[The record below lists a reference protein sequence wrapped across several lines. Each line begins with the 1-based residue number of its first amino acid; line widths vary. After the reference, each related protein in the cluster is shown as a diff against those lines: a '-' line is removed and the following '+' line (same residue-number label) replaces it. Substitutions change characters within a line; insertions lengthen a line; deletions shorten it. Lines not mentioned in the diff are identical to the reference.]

1 MRPPLPAAVAACL
14 LLAACSSAPSRPAR
28 PPAAPGEP
36 FDEAAWTRA
45 RNERIWK
52 VAQECQRRYP
62 SIELV
67 RLTPEGGI
75 HYQYREDVAEERP
88 FEACLE
94 AKRRELLEGAPG
106 RLVRGG
112 AGAAHVTVPFEA
124 RDGVLLVTASI
135 EGVPGL
141 FVLDT
146 GAAKSVIKPA
156 VAARAGLT
164 VRRDG
169 LPLRL
174 VVADGRTIAVPLA
187 RATVRVGEAAVAD
200 LDLGVYDVVPEAP
213 EIDGLLGED
222 VLGYFTLR
230 IDRVGRRL
238 HLEAAP

>member
-1 MRPPLPAAVAACL
+1 MRPLRLAALAASL
-14 LLAACSSAPSRPAR
+14 TLAACSSTPSRPAR
-28 PPAAPGEP
+28 PLAAPGEP

-88 FEACLE
+88 FEACLQ

-106 RLVRGG
+106 RLVRDG
-112 AGAAHVTVPFEA
+112 AGAARVTVPFEA
-124 RDGVLLVTASI
+124 RDGLLLVAASI
-135 EGVPGL
+135 EGVPGR

-146 GAAKSVIKPA
+146 GAAKSVIKPSM
-156 VAARAGLT
+156 AARADLA
-164 VRRDG
+164 VRRDD
-169 LPLRL
+169 LPIRL

-200 LDLGVYDVVPEAP
+200 LDLGVYDVIPEAP

-222 VLGYFTLR
+222 VLSYFTVR
-230 IDRVGRRL
+230 IDREGRRL